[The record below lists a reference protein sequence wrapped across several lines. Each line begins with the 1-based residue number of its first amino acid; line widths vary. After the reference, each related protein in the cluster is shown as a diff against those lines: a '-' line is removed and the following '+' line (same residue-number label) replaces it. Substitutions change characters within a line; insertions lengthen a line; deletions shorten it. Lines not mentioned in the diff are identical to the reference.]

1 MEIRQGPERRSHD
14 IEAGSMVLAAI
25 VIGEG
30 QTTLLSWRVGE
41 GAVPGF
47 MDVAVASMRFCESA
61 AFEASEVVQTCPTY
75 EGQTPLRSLELN
87 ELKPWLIDSLKEE
100 EVSPGASPPVLLRRY
115 CRFPWTGQ
123 SLVTSKAGMTFNCRK
138 MAVSSLPPTEA
149 VDLCLLEEDG
159 QLHFLELE
167 RAHGNAWVLPKALA
181 KVGRFEEAAE
191 AYRRALDAVRR
202 SSFYKALFPTE
213 RGHIQGAYSREAIE
227 GENPLEKLSP
237 EEVSMRRGQ
246 LVALHLNLSLC
257 ATKAGLFAL
266 ARRHAETAL
275 GAEPENAKAL
285 FRRGQAA
292 AGQGDYEDALKDLQK
307 AAELMPQDRGIRS
320 EIQAVQRDLRVH
332 REAQKNMFVNV
343 FQPPNRAQGEKQTR
357 AFAMKKGHEA
367 CQCVDGKHVSKIAYS
382 DRCFFAQAYDSGR
395 KAKKS
400 LESQSSVELG
410 LDDFETQVLRS
421 NEVWFVQAYDP
432 NDGGCKSFA
441 TGWEDVAHTYGE
453 HARFG
458 RLDVSK
464 AELKSLLPFK
474 PVLLPV
480 VFRYARGMSVEHWMF
495 SERMARQEDNAGGGK
510 ALMNFMEG
518 NFPEF
523 HRHND
528 ASELKRWWSVEEP
541 RILMVGP
548 SSSSLAAK
556 AKDFMPVFRMAHV
569 WEEFFNVAS
578 ADAQAM
584 VEVLGSDYAFDRGQ
598 TWALILRGSDGA
610 VSKEHV
616 RNVRDMAPLIQ
627 DFISEEITRQAPVA
641 TLRNYQQLCGD
652 SALTQGTSK
661 TYCLILVDAS
671 VDETAK
677 ALRELESSRK
687 AYYQEVQELR
697 NAGEDSEEPFR
708 IQPVRVAS
716 SSSRLPWKPA
726 APGSSFAA
734 VWAEASKARA
744 FILEMESR
752 KYAAVKTPSLNEI
765 FQSIAYE
772 DLKLEELHEDGPP
785 LSRLFSDPETTLR
798 REVSAFLSTT
808 ICAYVLVALVV
819 SVAPELELLQLAV
832 PLVVLVVVLMLA
844 SPTLNRKVIS
854 IFWCTLRSS
863 SMECQRNF

>member
-1 MEIRQGPERRSHD
+1 MGAKKDAKARARKDGAEDEVEDFAKARDGPPSGKGKKPEGKKKQEKGMDAFEQMEIQRKAESRQRIVERFLRLILVGFILDALKGDVDGAKEERKKKGSKSSGSEGFSVKSIKEKANTYGGPAIMFAFIVAMLAIRAAEEGYHPADHDEHEFNYYEVMGLSKGVDQMEIR
-14 IEAGSMVLAAI
+14 
-25 VIGEG
+25 
-30 QTTLLSWRVGE
+30 
-41 GAVPGF
+41 
-47 MDVAVASMRFCESA
+47 
-61 AFEASEVVQTCPTY
+61 
-75 EGQTPLRSLELN
+75 
-87 ELKPWLIDSLKEE
+87 
-100 EVSPGASPPVLLRRY
+100 
-115 CRFPWTGQ
+115 
-123 SLVTSKAGMTFNCRK
+123 KAY
-138 MAVSSLPPTEA
+138 
-149 VDLCLLEEDG
+149 
-159 QLHFLELE
+159 
-167 RAHGNAWVLPKALA
+167 KALA
-181 KVGRFEEAAE
+181 LKYHPDKNPDCSECAE
-191 AYRRALDAVRR
+191 KFGKISKAYDTL
-202 SSFYKALFPTE
+202 S
-213 RGHIQGAYSREAIE
+213 
-227 GENPLEKLSP
+227 NP
-237 EEVSMRRGQ
+237 
-246 LVALHLNLSLC
+246 
-257 ATKAGLFAL
+257 
-266 ARRHAETAL
+266 
-275 GAEPENAKAL
+275 
-285 FRRGQAA
+285 
-292 AGQGDYEDALKDLQK
+292 D
-307 AAELMPQDRGIRS
+307 DR
-320 EIQAVQRDLRVH
+320 
-332 REAQKNMFVNV
+332 K
-343 FQPPNRAQGEKQTR
+343 
-357 AFAMKKGHEA
+357 
-367 CQCVDGKHVSKIAYS
+367 
-382 DRCFFAQAYDSGR
+382 AYDSGR

-541 RILMVGP
+541 RILVVGP

-798 REVSAFLSTT
+798 REVSAFLSTSLGA

>member
-1 MEIRQGPERRSHD
+1 MGAKKDAKARARKDGAEDEEDFAKARDGPPSGKGKKPEGKKKQDRGLDAFEQMEIQRKAESRQRIVERFLRLILVGFILDALKGDVDGAKEERKKKGSKSSGSEGFSVKSIKEKANTYGGPAIMFAFIVAMLAIRAAEEGYHPADHDEHEFNYYEVMGLSKGVDQMEIR
-14 IEAGSMVLAAI
+14 
-25 VIGEG
+25 
-30 QTTLLSWRVGE
+30 
-41 GAVPGF
+41 
-47 MDVAVASMRFCESA
+47 
-61 AFEASEVVQTCPTY
+61 
-75 EGQTPLRSLELN
+75 
-87 ELKPWLIDSLKEE
+87 
-100 EVSPGASPPVLLRRY
+100 
-115 CRFPWTGQ
+115 
-123 SLVTSKAGMTFNCRK
+123 KAY
-138 MAVSSLPPTEA
+138 
-149 VDLCLLEEDG
+149 
-159 QLHFLELE
+159 
-167 RAHGNAWVLPKALA
+167 KALA
-181 KVGRFEEAAE
+181 LKYHPDKNPDCSECAE
-191 AYRRALDAVRR
+191 KFGKISKAYDTL
-202 SSFYKALFPTE
+202 S
-213 RGHIQGAYSREAIE
+213 
-227 GENPLEKLSP
+227 NP
-237 EEVSMRRGQ
+237 
-246 LVALHLNLSLC
+246 
-257 ATKAGLFAL
+257 
-266 ARRHAETAL
+266 
-275 GAEPENAKAL
+275 
-285 FRRGQAA
+285 
-292 AGQGDYEDALKDLQK
+292 D
-307 AAELMPQDRGIRS
+307 DR
-320 EIQAVQRDLRVH
+320 
-332 REAQKNMFVNV
+332 K
-343 FQPPNRAQGEKQTR
+343 
-357 AFAMKKGHEA
+357 
-367 CQCVDGKHVSKIAYS
+367 
-382 DRCFFAQAYDSGR
+382 AYDSGR

-734 VWAEASKARA
+734 V
-744 FILEMESR
+744 
-752 KYAAVKTPSLNEI
+752 
-765 FQSIAYE
+765 
-772 DLKLEELHEDGPP
+772 
-785 LSRLFSDPETTLR
+785 
-798 REVSAFLSTT
+798 
-808 ICAYVLVALVV
+808 
-819 SVAPELELLQLAV
+819 
-832 PLVVLVVVLMLA
+832 
-844 SPTLNRKVIS
+844 
-854 IFWCTLRSS
+854 
-863 SMECQRNF
+863 